1 MFKKLEK
8 YAPPGF
14 NVKREV
20 RLIITGYVLS
30 ILYSMSFFIK
40 FFFEYRILF
49 RNQYGRYIDYPS
61 GVMPSCAHLLEGVF
75 MLFWVLVAA
84 MAVLV
89 MVHYQYYYTKS
100 KSIYLMKRLSDKREL
115 FRRNWSIPLFTVAA
129 ILITVFVLIVIYY
142 IFYMS
147 VAPKNCIWPN
157 QWLRIWRLYQ

>member
-40 FFFEYRILF
+40 FFFEYRTLF
-49 RNQYGRYIDYPS
+49 RNQYGRYTGYPS

-75 MLFWVLVAA
+75 MLFWVLIAV
-84 MAVLV
+84 MAVLGL
-89 MVHYQYYYTKS
+89 VHYLYYHTKS
-100 KSIYLMKRLSDKREL
+100 KSIYLMKRLSDKSEL
-115 FRRNWSIPLFTVAA
+115 FRRNWSIPLFTAA
-129 ILITVFVLIVIYY
+129 LSLITVFLLIVIYY
-142 IFYMS
+142 LFYMS
-147 VAPKNCIWPN
+147 VAPKNCILPN

>member
-30 ILYSMSFFIK
+30 ILYSMSFLIK
-40 FFFEYRILF
+40 FFLEYRTLF
-49 RNQYGRYIDYPS
+49 RNEYGRYTDYPA

-75 MLFWVLVAA
+75 MLFGVMIVF

-89 MVHYQYYYTKS
+89 LVHYLYYHTKS

-115 FRRNWSIPLFTVAA
+115 FRRNWSIPLFTVSVS
-129 ILITVFVLIVIYY
+129 LITIFILIVIYY
-142 IFYMS
+142 LIYMS

-157 QWLRIWRLYQ
+157 QWLRIWRLYK

>member
-20 RLIITGYVLS
+20 CLIITGYVLS

-40 FFFEYRILF
+40 FFFEYRTLF
-49 RNQYGRYIDYPS
+49 RNQYGRYTGYPS

-75 MLFWVLVAA
+75 MLFWVLIAV

-89 MVHYQYYYTKS
+89 MVHYLYYHTKS

-115 FRRNWSIPLFTVAA
+115 FRRNWSIPLFTVALS
-129 ILITVFVLIVIYY
+129 LITVFVLIVIYY
-142 IFYMS
+142 LFYMS